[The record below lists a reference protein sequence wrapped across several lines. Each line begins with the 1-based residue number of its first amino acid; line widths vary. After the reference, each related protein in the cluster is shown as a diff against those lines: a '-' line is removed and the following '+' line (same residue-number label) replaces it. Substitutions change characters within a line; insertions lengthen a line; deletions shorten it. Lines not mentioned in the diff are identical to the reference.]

1 MPKFSPISIIKRST
15 KTLARNQTIPL
26 NKALESVATSS
37 GFSDFHEMTA
47 VAKKSSQESR
57 LTKAAFGLSDLGS
70 AVFEDEIDF
79 ALDSLLEE
87 ELSGAIAETNA
98 YNFSLQSID
107 VGSTHYDE
115 HVGIL
120 TLNAELEYCGDQDP
134 DRPYHGTSFFIKAE
148 IRLKWTSDGW
158 ELLEDEPLTIES
170 CTTDADKDREA
181 EMDWLYEESQRQN

>member
-1 MPKFSPISIIKRST
+1 
-15 KTLARNQTIPL
+15 
-26 NKALESVATSS
+26 
-37 GFSDFHEMTA
+37 MTA